1 VSLRLWEESQAV
13 LRRGDG
19 ELSAMWLLVP
29 VAGYFDLLSKKDSQV
44 TKKEN
49 APPANHS
56 QPDHSRRSV
65 MAAAGISTTVV

>member
-1 VSLRLWEESQAV
+1 VPLRPREEIQEV
-13 LRRGDG
+13 LQRGDG
-19 ELSAMWLLVP
+19 GLNALAGV
-29 VAGYFDLLSKKDSQV
+29 VGYFDFLSKKHSQV
-44 TKKEN
+44 TKKKN